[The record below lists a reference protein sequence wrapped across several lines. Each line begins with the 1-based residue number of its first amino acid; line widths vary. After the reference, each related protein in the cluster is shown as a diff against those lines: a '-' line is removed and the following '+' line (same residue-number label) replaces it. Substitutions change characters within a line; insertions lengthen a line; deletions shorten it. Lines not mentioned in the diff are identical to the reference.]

1 MSSAIYKYDQI
12 CMYVRLA
19 GVPSCIR
26 LRAGLM
32 PASGPPAREGADIET
47 LDGQVVG
54 TVRAPAGTTDL
65 MLHHVTP
72 IYYYL
77 LRSINRTCP

>member
-1 MSSAIYKYDQI
+1 
-12 CMYVRLA
+12 
-19 GVPSCIR
+19 
-26 LRAGLM
+26 M

-77 LRSINRTCP
+77 LRSINRTFP

>member
-1 MSSAIYKYDQI
+1 MQREGVAS
-12 CMYVRLA
+12 YV
-19 GVPSCIR
+19 R

-54 TVRAPAGTTDL
+54 TVRAPADTPDL
-65 MLHHVTP
+65 KLYHDTP
-72 IYYYL
+72 IS
-77 LRSINRTCP
+77 LRSMGP